1 MRILFLTQWFEPEPV
16 MKGLS
21 LAKSL
26 AAQGHEVRVLTGF
39 PNYPG
44 GNVYPGYKIKL
55 IQREVMEGI
64 PVTRVPLYPSH
75 SRSKIGRILNYAG
88 FGVTSMFYGLF
99 SRWRPDVMY
108 VFHPPLTT
116 GLAGAIIGMIR
127 RVPFVLDVQDLWPD
141 TLKATGMMSNDRVLA
156 IVGRLMRWTY
166 RRATLILPQ
175 SEGFRKRMLEAGV
188 PSSKLRVIRNWCHED
203 ALSNRP
209 KKDWQPPPQ
218 FYGKFVAGF
227 AGNIGAAQACDSL
240 LDAAAI
246 LQKTHDNIVLFLV
259 GGGME
264 VERLKE
270 KAAAMELRN
279 LLMIPAMPMQEVGVL
294 LERADA
300 LIVHLRR
307 DPLFAIT
314 MPAKIQAYMFL
325 GKPIVMAVEG
335 DAAALLD
342 EAGCGINATPEDPA
356 AIAAAIAELAALPP
370 EVREAMGKRG
380 QDYYMR
386 ELSVSAATQTI
397 ISALNDAIRM
407 KKKRR

>member
-16 MKGLS
+16 LKGLV
-21 LAKSL
+21 LARAL

-75 SRSKIGRILNYAG
+75 SRSKIGRILNYVS
-88 FGVTSMFYGLF
+88 FGASATLVGVF
-99 SRWRPDVMY
+99 SRWRPDVVY
-108 VFHPPLTT
+108 VYHPPITT
-116 GLAGAIIGMIR
+116 GIAGALIGMVR
-127 RVPFVLDVQDLWPD
+127 RVPFVLDVLDLWPD
-141 TLKATGMMSNDRVLA
+141 TLKATGMMNNDRVLA
-156 IVGRLMRWTY
+156 IVGHVMRWVY

-175 SEGFRKRMLEAGV
+175 SEGFRTRMLAAGV
-188 PSSKLRVIRNWCHED
+188 PDEKIRVVRSWCNEE
-203 ALSNRP
+203 ALSGRP
-209 KKDWQPPPQ
+209 GEGWVMPPE
-218 FYGKFVAGF
+218 FEGKFVAGF
-227 AGNIGAAQACDSL
+227 AGNIGLAQACDSL

-370 EVREAMGKRG
+370 EAREAMGKRG

-397 ISALNDAIRM
+397 ITALNDAIRM